1 MTSHADALAP
11 STGID
16 LATAAA
22 LPPDEVLK
30 RLGSSGSGLSGTDA
44 AGRLERYGPNVV
56 GLHRVRALAVLWGQL
71 RNPLLLLL
79 LVAAGVSGLTGD
91 PTGAIIIAVIVA
103 L

>member
-1 MTSHADALAP
+1 MVTSRADAVAP
-11 STGID
+11 GTGID

-30 RLGSSGSGLSGTDA
+30 RLGSSGSGLSGAEA
-44 AGRLERYGPNVV
+44 AGRLDRYGPNVV

-79 LVAAGVSGLTGD
+79 LAAAGVSGLTGEI
-91 PTGAIIIAVIVA
+91 GRAHV
-103 L
+103 

>member
-1 MTSHADALAP
+1 VTSRADAVAP

-22 LPPDEVLK
+22 AAPQEVLK
-30 RLGSSGSGLSGTDA
+30 GLGSSDSGLSATEA

-79 LVAAGVSGLTGD
+79 LVAAGVL
-91 PTGAIIIAVIVA
+91 A
-103 L
+103 